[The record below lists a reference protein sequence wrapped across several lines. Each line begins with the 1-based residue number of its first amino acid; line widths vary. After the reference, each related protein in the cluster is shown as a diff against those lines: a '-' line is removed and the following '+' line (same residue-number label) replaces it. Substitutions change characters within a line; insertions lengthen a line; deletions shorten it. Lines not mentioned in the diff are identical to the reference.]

1 MLNNKKSH
9 FYLVTLMAKKP
20 SQESKLKV
28 LIRRYIIKIGELGD
42 DLTKK
47 NPRLEFGFLFFHPK
61 GLTKQSNGKI
71 IYHGRSFQANK
82 PKKENFLVISHKT
95 TLDLKHK
102 KIVDTS
108 ENKRNKLYN
117 DLKKIFLLKNV
128 EYNLNLQEHSYII
141 SNRIYPEKEGNI
153 SMENFYNTLRNI
165 FHSDIYAIIIINEQ
179 LSGKVDLN
187 GKEFNSPLYI

>member
-1 MLNNKKSH
+1 
-9 FYLVTLMAKKP
+9 MAKKP

-28 LIRRYIIKIGELGD
+28 LIRKYITKIGELGK
-42 DLTKK
+42 DLTKM
-47 NPRLEFGFLFFHPK
+47 NPKLEFGFLFFHPK

-95 TLDLKHK
+95 DLNPNHK
-102 KIVDTS
+102 KIVETS
-108 ENKRNKLYN
+108 EKKKYKLYN

-128 EYNLNLQEHSYII
+128 EYTLNIKEHSYII

-153 SMENFYNTLRNI
+153 SIENFYNTLRNI
-165 FHSDIYAIIIINEQ
+165 FHSDIYAIIVINEQ

-187 GKEFNSPLYI
+187 GKDFSSPIYI